1 MMCLIFKGIFWRFT
15 LLVALLAP
23 ALVQAQA
30 SPPATPAKPMAA
42 TAVAP
47 SLATFGAG
55 CFWCVEEAFDKVPGV
70 ISTTSGY
77 MGGHTKNPT
86 YPQVSAG
93 NTGHNEV
100 VQVAYDPAKVSY
112 AQLLDTF
119 WRNIDPTQANGQFC
133 DHGSQY
139 RSEIFYHNE
148 DQRKAAE
155 ALKVKLTK
163 NKPFS
168 GDIKTL
174 LTRSTEF
181 YAAEEYHQDY
191 YKKNPVRYTYYKTS
205 CGRAARLKEVWKAQ

>member
-1 MMCLIFKGIFWRFT
+1 MYMIFKGIFWRF
-15 LLVALLAP
+15 ALLCAMLLP
-23 ALVQAQA
+23 ALAQAQA
-30 SPPATPAKPMAA
+30 SKPAAAAPAAA
-42 TAVAP
+42 TSV
-47 SLATFGAG
+47 ATFGGG

-77 MGGHTKNPT
+77 MGGRTKNPT

-100 VQVAYDPAKVSY
+100 VQVAFDPAKVTY

-139 RSEIFYHNE
+139 RSEIFYHTE

-155 ALKVKLTK
+155 ASKTKLLKD
-163 NKPFS
+163 KPFT
-168 GDIKTL
+168 GDVHTL
-174 LTRSTEF
+174 INKATEF
-181 YAAEEYHQDY
+181 YVAEEYHQDY

-205 CGRAARLKEVWKAQ
+205 CGRAARLKEVWKTQ

>member
-1 MMCLIFKGIFWRFT
+1 MYMIFKGIFWRS
-15 LLVALLAP
+15 ALLCAMLLPALAHAQATKPAAVPAP
-23 ALVQAQA
+23 AV
-30 SPPATPAKPMAA
+30 ATSVA
-42 TAVAP
+42 T
-47 SLATFGAG
+47 SFATFGGG

-77 MGGHTKNPT
+77 MGGRTKNPT

-133 DHGSQY
+133 DQGSQY

-155 ALKVKLTK
+155 ASKTRLLKD
-163 NKPFS
+163 KPFA
-168 GDIKTL
+168 GDVHTL
-174 LTRSTEF
+174 ITRAAEF
-181 YAAEEYHQDY
+181 YVAEEYHQDY
-191 YKKNPVRYTYYKTS
+191 YKKNPVRYTYYKNG
-205 CGRAARLKEVWKAQ
+205 CGREARLKEVWKTR

>member
-1 MMCLIFKGIFWRFT
+1 MYLIFKGIFWRFA
-15 LLVALLAP
+15 LLAALLAP

-30 SPPATPAKPMAA
+30 GPAKPAA
-42 TAVAP
+42 AAVAP
-47 SLATFGAG
+47 SLATFGGG

-139 RSEIFYHNE
+139 RSEIFYHADE
-148 DQRKAAE
+148 QRKAAE
-155 ALKVKLTK
+155 ASKAKLAQ
-163 NKPFS
+163 NKPFT

-174 LTRSTEF
+174 ITKSAEF

-205 CGRAARLKEVWKAQ
+205 CGRAARLKDVWKTP

>member
-1 MMCLIFKGIFWRFT
+1 MMSMIFKGIFWRF
-15 LLVALLAP
+15 ALLAALFAP
-23 ALVQAQA
+23 ALAQSQSA
-30 SPPATPAKPMAA
+30 PVAA
-42 TAVAP
+42 GAV
-47 SLATFGAG
+47 ATFGAG

-77 MGGHTKNPT
+77 MGGRTKNPT

-100 VQVAYDPAKVSY
+100 VQVTYDPAKVSY

-155 ALKVKLTK
+155 ASKAALAK

-174 LTRSTEF
+174 ITRSAEF
-181 YAAEEYHQDY
+181 YMAEDYHQDY
-191 YKKNPVRYTYYKTS
+191 YKKNPVRYNYYKTS
-205 CGRAARLKEVWKAQ
+205 CGRAARLKEVWKTP

>member
-1 MMCLIFKGIFWRFT
+1 M
-15 LLVALLAP
+15 
-23 ALVQAQA
+23 QARPSA
-30 SPPATPAKPMAA
+30 ATPAKPVAA
-42 TAVAP
+42 TA
-47 SLATFGAG
+47 LHLIGTFGPA
-55 CFWCVEEAFDKVPGV
+55 VSGV
-70 ISTTSGY
+70 SRKRSTRCRRHLDYFGLYGRTHQKPDLSA
-77 MGGHTKNPT
+77 
-86 YPQVSAG
+86 VSAG

-139 RSEIFYHNE
+139 RSEIFITMKTTQSRRSVE
-148 DQRKAAE
+148 GKTDKD
-155 ALKVKLTK
+155 
-163 NKPFS
+163 KPFS

-205 CGRAARLKEVWKAQ
+205 CGRAARLKEVWKTQ